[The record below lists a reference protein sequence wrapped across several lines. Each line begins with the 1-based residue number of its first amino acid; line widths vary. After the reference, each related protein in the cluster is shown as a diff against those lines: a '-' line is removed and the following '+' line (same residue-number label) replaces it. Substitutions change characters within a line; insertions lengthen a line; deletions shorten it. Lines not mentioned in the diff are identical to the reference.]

1 MTRVQASLVE
11 WKDEKGYGFAR
22 LPGGTD
28 RVFVHI
34 RSMQRN
40 TPRPK
45 KGDML
50 DLVLVEGRKGLAGQ
64 DVRILN
70 EVEIAHAL
78 PYHVVTATMLF
89 ILAQLVVILG
99 KAPFALVVY
108 YTLMGSLS
116 IYLYGRDKQAAIA
129 GLWRVSEAHLLTIDL
144 LGGIIGGSARPAAL
158 LAQDLETAL
167 PDAGFRHCRSACR
180 PARRARLRVPD
191 LAILTGRFSSIVK

>member
-11 WKDEKGYGFAR
+11 WKDDKGYGFAR

-34 RSMQRN
+34 RSLQHN
-40 TPRPK
+40 VPRPK

-50 DLVLVEGRKGLAGQ
+50 ELELIDGKKGPAAQ
-64 DVRILN
+64 NVRVLN
-70 EVEIAHAL
+70 EAEIAHSL

-99 KAPFALVVY
+99 KAPFGLVVY
-108 YTLMGSLS
+108 YALAGALS

-129 GLWRVSEAHLLTIDL
+129 GRWRVSESHLLTVDL
-144 LGGIIGGSARPAAL
+144 MGGIIGGL
-158 LAQDLETAL
+158 LAQQRYWHKTSKQRFQMRVFVIVVLHAGLLAAL
-167 PDAGFRHCRSACR
+167 GSGLLNWPF
-180 PARRARLRVPD
+180 
-191 LAILTGRFSSIVK
+191 

>member
-28 RVFVHI
+28 RIFVHV
-34 RSMQRN
+34 RSLQHGV
-40 TPRPK
+40 PRPK

-50 DLVLVEGRKGLAGQ
+50 ELEVVEGRKGLAASN
-64 DVRILN
+64 VKILN
-70 EVEIAHAL
+70 EIEIAHSL

-99 KAPFALVVY
+99 KAPFELVVY
-108 YTLMGSLS
+108 YTLMGALS

-129 GLWRVSEAHLLTIDL
+129 GLWRVSEMHLLTVDL
-144 LGGIIGGSARPAAL
+144 LGGIIGGL
-158 LAQDLETAL
+158 LAQQRYWHKTSKQRYQTRVFGIVVLHAGLLAAL
-167 PDAGFRHCRSACR
+167 GSGF
-180 PARRARLRVPD
+180 
-191 LAILTGRFSSIVK
+191 LTWPG